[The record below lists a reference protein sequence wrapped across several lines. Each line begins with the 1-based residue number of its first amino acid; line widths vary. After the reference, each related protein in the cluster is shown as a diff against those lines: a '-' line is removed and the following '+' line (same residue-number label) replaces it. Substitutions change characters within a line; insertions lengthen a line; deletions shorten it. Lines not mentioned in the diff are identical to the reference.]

1 MANIQ
6 PFRGLRYNAERVGD
20 ISLVISPPYD
30 VISPEEQQFYYQQS
44 LYNVVRIEFGEEYPF
59 DSLEN
64 NNYTRAANTLKRWL
78 EEGILFHEP
87 CPAFYIFEHRFAHH
101 GIIKHRWGLTARVR
115 LENQG
120 SGRAYPHETTLE
132 GRIWDRLNLLRSCR
146 VNPSPILGMVRK
158 GLLPLLSQLTRGD
171 PDLNVTDR
179 YGVTH
184 NMWVVTDKQ
193 SIAEVSA
200 WGADKIL
207 YIADGHHRYE
217 AALAYQ
223 REQRTACSSY
233 NGNEVFDFVMIT
245 LTDAEDPGVI
255 TLPTHRLVRLPEPRS
270 LTWLRKK
277 LRLFFDLEELNPAG
291 ATLPGI
297 IKVGRETLEEG
308 NKKGIAIGLYGLNKQ
323 RLCLLTPRER
333 ATLQGL
339 LPSNHSQDWKDLNVT
354 LLHYVILPQI
364 IGIDTPQKEENCLGY
379 THDAQE
385 AINRVDSGEYQLAFL
400 MNPVSI
406 PSVLTVA
413 DAGDRMPPKSTY
425 FYPKLPTGLVMYPL
439 WGEG

>member
-1 MANIQ
+1 
-6 PFRGLRYNAERVGD
+6 
-20 ISLVISPPYD
+20 
-30 VISPEEQQFYYQQS
+30 
-44 LYNVVRIEFGEEYPF
+44 
-59 DSLEN
+59 
-64 NNYTRAANTLKRWL
+64 
-78 EEGILFHEP
+78 
-87 CPAFYIFEHRFAHH
+87 
-101 GIIKHRWGLTARVR
+101 
-115 LENQG
+115 
-120 SGRAYPHETTLE
+120 
-132 GRIWDRLNLLRSCR
+132 
-146 VNPSPILGMVRK
+146 
-158 GLLPLLSQLTRGD
+158 
-171 PDLNVTDR
+171 
-179 YGVTH
+179 
-184 NMWVVTDKQ
+184 
-193 SIAEVSA
+193 
-200 WGADKIL
+200 
-207 YIADGHHRYE
+207 
-217 AALAYQ
+217 
-223 REQRTACSSY
+223 
-233 NGNEVFDFVMIT
+233 MIT

-291 ATLPGI
+291 VTLPGI